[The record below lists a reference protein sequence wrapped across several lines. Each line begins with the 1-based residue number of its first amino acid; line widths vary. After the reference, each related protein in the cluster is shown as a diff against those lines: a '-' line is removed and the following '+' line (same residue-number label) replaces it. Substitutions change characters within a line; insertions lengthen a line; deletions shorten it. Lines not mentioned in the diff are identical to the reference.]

1 MKSIAKKRR
10 ERRIFFSSSSSS
22 LRGFYFRGEQPMRKN
37 GNKYLFGILAVA
49 LVVFAA
55 GISAV
60 SQTITS
66 GEKIK
71 LSGLI
76 TSRNGEN
83 MTVRTP
89 DNKNIIVALGED
101 TKVEMKKGALGI
113 RKKKLGV
120 TALIPGLKVD
130 VAGVGN
136 ADGEVDASNITF
148 GADDLKTAQQIQAGL
163 SPTRQELK
171 GTEQQVSANQAAIQ
185 KNKEGVAANQQQI
198 AKVSGDEAE
207 LNRRFSELS
216 DYDVRD
222 TVTVYFAPNSTAL
235 SEKSKRELTELATKA
250 SGISGFLIQVAGY
263 ASSTGSAELNQK
275 LSAGRS
281 EAVVNFLAQ
290 TGKIPLRH
298 ILAPMAMGTTQPV
311 ASNETAEGR
320 AQNRRVEVKV
330 LVNKGL
336 AGK

>member
-1 MKSIAKKRR
+1 
-10 ERRIFFSSSSSS
+10 
-22 LRGFYFRGEQPMRKN
+22 MRTNVDKF
-37 GNKYLFGILAVA
+37 LFGTLAVA
-49 LVVFAA
+49 FVVFAA
-55 GISAV
+55 GINAV
-60 SQTITS
+60 SQTVTN

-71 LSGLI
+71 LNGLI
-76 TSRNGEN
+76 TARSGEN

-89 DNKNIIVALGED
+89 NNKEIVVVLGED

-113 RKKKLGV
+113 RKEKLNV

-130 VAGVGN
+130 VSGVGN
-136 ADGEVDASNITF
+136 VDGYVDASNISF
-148 GADDLKTAQQIQAGL
+148 KGDDLKTAQQIQAGL

-171 GTEQQVSANQAAIQ
+171 ATEQQVSENQAAIQ
-185 KNKEGVAANQQQI
+185 TNRQGIAANQEQI
-198 AKVSGDEAE
+198 AKVSSDEAE

-222 TVTVYFAPNSTAL
+222 TVTVYFASNSTAL
-235 SEKSKRELTELATKA
+235 SANAKRELSELAA
-250 SGISGFLIQVAGY
+250 QAAAINGFLIQVAGY
-263 ASSTGSAELNQK
+263 ASSTGSTELNQK

-336 AGK
+336 AGNK

>member
-1 MKSIAKKRR
+1 
-10 ERRIFFSSSSSS
+10 
-22 LRGFYFRGEQPMRKN
+22 MR
-37 GNKYLFGILAVA
+37 NKGDKLLFGALAVA

-76 TSRNGEN
+76 TSRSGEN

-89 DNKNIIVALGED
+89 DNKNIVVVLGED
-101 TKVEMKKGALGI
+101 TKVSMKKGALGI
-113 RKKKLGV
+113 RKEKLNV

-130 VAGVGN
+130 VSGVGN
-136 ADGEVDASNITF
+136 ADGEVDASNINF
-148 GADDLKTAQQIQAGL
+148 GADDLRTAQQIQAGL
-163 SPTRQELK
+163 TPTQK
-171 GTEQQVSANQAAIQ
+171 QVSANEAAIEANKQGIAANQQGIQ
-185 KNKEGVAANQQQI
+185 KNQQQI
-198 AKVSGDEAE
+198 AKVSSDEAE

-222 TVTVYFAPNSTAL
+222 TVTVYFASNSTAL
-235 SEKSKRELTELATKA
+235 SAKSKQELNELAAKA
-250 SGISGFLIQVAGY
+250 AGISGFLVQVAGY

-281 EAVVNFLAQ
+281 EAVVMYLAQ

-298 ILAPMAMGTTQPV
+298 ILAPMAMGTTQPA